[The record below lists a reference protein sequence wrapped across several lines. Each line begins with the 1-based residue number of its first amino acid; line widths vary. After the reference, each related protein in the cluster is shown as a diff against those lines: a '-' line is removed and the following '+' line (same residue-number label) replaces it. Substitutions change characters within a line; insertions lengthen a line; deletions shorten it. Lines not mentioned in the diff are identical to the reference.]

1 MANRMEDEDDDADD
15 DEDDEEPAT
24 PYPDGV
30 IIDEDVDEEL
40 EALER
45 GASSPTPSDLK
56 HVLND
61 SMIEV
66 RPRLNLSVLPDAV
79 VLLGLNS

>member
-1 MANRMEDEDDDADD
+1 MAGLRTYGGLED
-15 DEDDEEPAT
+15 PLK
-24 PYPDGV
+24 
-30 IIDEDVDEEL
+30 EDVDEEL

-45 GASSPTPSDLK
+45 GASPPTPSDLK